1 MGLPL
6 RKRLCKHCCMSTL
19 KDVARQA
26 GVSVPTASRV
36 LNPRNPHVSGR
47 PETIRRIR
55 EAAEELDYTPNAAAR
70 SLSTSRTQNIAL
82 LLDSARDNPEEDFYW
97 APIIRGIAS
106 QCGREEFGCLFSV
119 IDYQQADRFEIPIS
133 IREKRVDG
141 FIATH
146 PIGMNNIEFIDKLL
160 QIQTPFVIVSFSSS
174 NPKVWSV
181 SCDPALGYRDACH
194 HLAGLGHRKVG
205 YMIYPEWSAVED
217 RLLLSPERIA
227 PEGMEFTPVVVD
239 PTQHRHVEIAEMI
252 AEKIATGELDVT
264 ALIIGDVI
272 GIHLI
277 SRLAERGIRV
287 PEDFS
292 IVGSDDSYACSLS
305 NPRLTS
311 IHCPLEE
318 MGVAAVSMLSER
330 IKAHRNNQPL
340 VARHLSIPKG
350 FTLGSS
356 TGPVPGGS
364 EEG

>member
-1 MGLPL
+1 MA
-6 RKRLCKHCCMSTL
+6 TL
-19 KDVARQA
+19 KDIAKKA
-26 GVSVPTASRV
+26 GVSAPTASRI
-36 LNPRNPHVSGR
+36 LSPRSSHISAK
-47 PETIRRIR
+47 PETIKRVR
-55 EAAEELDYTPNAAAR
+55 EIAKELNYVPNAAAR

-106 QCGREEFGCLFSV
+106 QCGLEEFGCLFSV

-146 PIGMNNIEFIDKLL
+146 PIGMNNIEFINKLL
-160 QIQTPFVIVSFSSS
+160 QTQTPFVIVSFSSS

-217 RLLLSPERIA
+217 RLLLSPERLA
-227 PEGMEFTPVVVD
+227 PEGMEFTPVIVD
-239 PTQHRHVEIAEMI
+239 PTEHRHVEIAESI
-252 AEKIATGELDVT
+252 ADKIACGALDVT
-264 ALIIGDVI
+264 TLIIGDII

-277 SRLAERGIRV
+277 SKLAERGIRV

-292 IVGSDDSYACSLS
+292 IVGSDNSYACSLS

-311 IHCPLEE
+311 IDCPLEE
-318 MGVAAVSMLSER
+318 MGEAAVSMLSER

-340 VARHLSIPKG
+340 VARHLSIPKS
-350 FTLGSS
+350 FTLGNS

-364 EEG
+364 EGG